1 MGQGWGG
8 EGSSAGHQ
16 LLSDYIIPDIKT
28 THTARVPAGGP
39 ERRAEAE
46 SGPASPRSRFPF
58 SPRSRSRTGKWA
70 PLPAL
75 PKAQRPPPARQR
87 EDGERGQLPEP
98 RRARRTRRRP
108 GDLSAGPRRGGSAAR
123 GAGGRVPGAS
133 PRPRRASPDAH
144 LCGTQAP
151 EPIHMVRS
159 PPSSSAAAAAP
170 GDPVAAAGSG
180 AGGPAEGAEGAA
192 PGLPG
197 PEAGSFPGA
206 AAGWC
211 GAVRAAALCAPGEPS
226 GRGVKR
232 RAPGRRRTRGSEGSF
247 ASVPAAGRRAGL
259 DDLRFSTTPPPHPR
273 QPPPRRLSSDR
284 WRDCNDALPLL
295 RLLPATRAGCAC
307 PSSLSPVRRGR
318 DTPQEWQAALPYP
331 RAPREPRAATIGA
344 GAGAVLKWVGPPS
357 G

>member
-1 MGQGWGG
+1 MGWRGK
-8 EGSSAGHQ
+8 SAGHQ

-39 ERRAEAE
+39 ERRAGAE

-87 EDGERGQLPEP
+87 EDRERGQLPQP

-108 GDLSAGPRRGGSAAR
+108 GDRSAGPLRGGSAAR
-123 GAGGRVPGAS
+123 SAGPGSPEHPRGLAAHPRTLTCAALRLRSPFTWSAPRLPPARPRRLLRIRWLRRAREPVGLPRALRGAAPVSPARRPDPSQARPAAAGRCGAGG
-133 PRPRRASPDAH
+133 
-144 LCGTQAP
+144 
-151 EPIHMVRS
+151 
-159 PPSSSAAAAAP
+159 
-170 GDPVAAAGSG
+170 
-180 AGGPAEGAEGAA
+180 
-192 PGLPG
+192 
-197 PEAGSFPGA
+197 
-206 AAGWC
+206 
-211 GAVRAAALCAPGEPS
+211 AALCVPGEPS

-259 DDLRFSTTPPPHPR
+259 DDLRLPTTPPPHPR

-318 DTPQEWQAALPYP
+318 DTPPEWQAALSYP

-344 GAGAVLKWVGPPS
+344 GAGAVLKWVGPPC

>member
-1 MGQGWGG
+1 MGSPSCATEGAAPAARSAAGRRGAGPTPRAPQG
-8 EGSSAGHQ
+8 AQ
-16 LLSDYIIPDIKT
+16 DPAA
-28 THTARVPAGGP
+28 ARRP
-39 ERRAEAE
+39 ERRA
-46 SGPASPRSRFPF
+46 PAAGSPEHPRGLAAHPRTLTCAALRLRSPF
-58 SPRSRSRTGKWA
+58 TWSA
-70 PLPAL
+70 P
-75 PKAQRPPPARQR
+75 RPPPARPR
-87 EDGERGQLPEP
+87 RLLGIRWL
-98 RRARRTRRRP
+98 RRAREPVGLPRAPRGRRRVSPARRPDPSQARPP
-108 GDLSAGPRRGGSAAR
+108 G
-123 GAGGRVPGAS
+123 
-133 PRPRRASPDAH
+133 
-144 LCGTQAP
+144 
-151 EPIHMVRS
+151 
-159 PPSSSAAAAAP
+159 
-170 GDPVAAAGSG
+170 
-180 AGGPAEGAEGAA
+180 
-192 PGLPG
+192 
-197 PEAGSFPGA
+197 
-206 AAGWC
+206 